1 MTPIFPVEKFNPS
14 SLAVRR
20 EVRRVAGSPTSTR
33 INISRSREV
42 LVLDGVDGMGSL
54 QPLLLPQIPCP
65 EHRPHVLSAAQC
77 KLPAHILPH
86 NEELSSSV
94 LCRAMLPVSTG
105 DWPVDWRSDTT
116 RCAAEIGSLP
126 MASEEAAV
134 VPIIVCASL
143 TSAPLETETISIP
156 C

>member
-14 SLAVRR
+14 SPAVRR
-20 EVRRVAGSPTSTR
+20 EVRRVVGSPTSTR

-54 QPLLLPQIPCP
+54 QPPLPQIPCP
-65 EHRPHVLSAAQC
+65 EHRPHVTSAVQC
-77 KLPAHILPH
+77 KLPAHFLPH
-86 NEELSSSV
+86 NEEFSSSV
-94 LCRAMLPVSTG
+94 LCRAMLPVSIG
-105 DWPVDWRSDTT
+105 DWPGDWRSDTT
-116 RCAAEIGSLP
+116 RCAAKIGSLP